1 MSKLSSYFKLE
12 ENGTDVKTEVIAG
25 ITTFFTM
32 AYIIFVNPDI
42 LSQTGMDFNSVMVAT
57 CIAGAIGSILTGLM
71 SNYPFAQ
78 APGMGLNAFFTFSVV
93 FGLGYTWEQ
102 ALAAV
107 FISGV
112 VFIFITLSG
121 VRQTV
126 VESIPLFLKNAIS
139 AGIGLFIA
147 FIGFSNAGIIA
158 VNQGPIIDIINGAET
173 LDKGAMIDAVNS
185 AGPQVLE
192 FGNFA
197 SPAVLLAVIGLI
209 ITSILMIRN
218 VKGALFIGIILTTII
233 GIPMG
238 VTNLNI
244 DFSMSDITLK
254 HTFMKMDF
262 KGLLSTGGG
271 FFTSLVSV
279 VTVILSFF
287 IVDMFD
293 TMGTLIGTANKAGF
307 LDEEGNLPR
316 GNEAMMAD
324 AIATCAGA
332 ALGTSTV
339 TTFVESSAGV
349 SEGGRTGLT
358 AVVVGILFFL
368 AIFLAPIAG
377 IIPSAA
383 TAPALIIVGVLMMGS
398 VKNIDFEN
406 LEEAIPAFF
415 TMALMP
421 FSYSIANGIAAG
433 FIFYSVIKIVKG
445 KGKEVHPVMYVFVGL
460 FILRFVLLTLF
471 M

>member
-1 MSKLSSYFKLE
+1 MGKLGSYFKLE
-12 ENGTDVKTEVIAG
+12 ENGTDVKTEIIAG

-57 CIAGAIGSILTGLM
+57 CISGAIGSILIGLL

-112 VFIFITLSG
+112 LFIVITISG
-121 VRQTV
+121 IRQTV

-147 FIGFSNAGIIA
+147 FVGFSNAGIIK
-158 VNQGPIIDIINGAET
+158 VNQGPIIDIINQAES
-173 LDKGAMIDAVNS
+173 LDKGAMIDAVNN
-185 AGPQVLE
+185 AGAQVLE

-238 VTNLNI
+238 VTNLNV
-244 DFSMSDITLK
+244 DFSMSNITLK

-262 KGLLSTGGG
+262 KGLFSTGGG
-271 FFTSLVSV
+271 FFTSLISV
-279 VTVILSFF
+279 ITVVLSFF

-307 LDEEGNLPR
+307 LDKEGNLPR
-316 GNEAMMAD
+316 GNQAMMAD

-332 ALGTSTV
+332 VLGTSTV

-358 AVVVGILFFL
+358 AVVVGILFLL

-433 FIFYSVIKIVKG
+433 FIFYSLIKIVKG
-445 KGKEVHPVMYVFVGL
+445 KAKEVHPVMYVFVGL
-460 FILRFVLLTLF
+460 FILRFILLSVF

>member
-1 MSKLSSYFKLE
+1 MGKLNSFFKLE
-12 ENGTDVKTEVIAG
+12 ENGTNVKTEIIAG

-42 LSQTGMDFNSVMVAT
+42 LSQTGMDFHSVMVAT

-93 FGLGYTWEQ
+93 FGLGYTWQQ

-107 FISGV
+107 FISGI
-112 VFIFITLSG
+112 VFIIITMTG
-121 VRQTV
+121 IRQAV

-147 FIGFSNAGIIA
+147 FVGFNNAGIIH
-158 VNQGPIIDIINGAET
+158 VNQGPIIDIINQAET
-173 LDKGAMIDAVNS
+173 LDKGAMIEAVNN
-185 AGPQVLE
+185 AGSQVLE
-192 FGNFA
+192 FGDFT
-197 SPAVLLAVIGLI
+197 SPAILLAVIGLI
-209 ITSILMIRN
+209 ITSILMVKR
-218 VKGALFIGIILTTII
+218 VKGALFLGIIITTII

-238 VTNLNI
+238 VTNLNV
-244 DFSMSDITLK
+244 DFSLSEITLK
-254 HTFMKMDF
+254 PIFMKMDF
-262 KGLLSTGGG
+262 KGLLSTGDGV
-271 FFTSLVSV
+271 FVSLISV
-279 VTVILSFF
+279 ITVILSFF

-307 LDEEGNLPR
+307 LDEKGNLPR

-332 ALGTSTV
+332 VLGTSTV
-339 TTFVESSAGV
+339 TTFVESSSGV

-358 AVVVGILFFL
+358 AVVVGILFLL

-377 IIPSAA
+377 IIPGAA
-383 TAPALIIVGVLMMGS
+383 TAPALIIVGVLMMS
-398 VKNIDFEN
+398 SLKNINFDDI
-406 LEEAIPAFF
+406 EEALPAFV
-415 TMALMP
+415 TMVLMP
-421 FSYSIANGIAAG
+421 YSYSIANGIAAG
-433 FIFYSVIKIVKG
+433 FIFYSLVKIVKG
-445 KGKEVHPVMYVFVGL
+445 KAKEVHPIMYVFVVL
-460 FILRFVLLTLF
+460 FILRFILLAQF